1 MSGGN
6 NGSEK
11 VEWPELLG
19 VPATPAVSKIRRDRP
34 DVNVVVL
41 PDQTPV
47 PIGFNSKRVRV
58 FYDSQQPGALVANIP
73 IVGYPAGRTAGTH
86 MRAFQSIDS

>member
-1 MSGGN
+1 MSLHLADVHTSVIIKQIEMSGGN
-6 NGSEK
+6 NGPEK

-19 VPATPAVSKIRRDRP
+19 VPATPAVSKIRQDRP
-34 DVNVVVL
+34 DVTVVVL

-73 IVGYPAGRTAGTH
+73 MVG
-86 MRAFQSIDS
+86 

>member
-6 NGSEK
+6 NGSGK

-19 VPATPAVSKIRRDRP
+19 APATPAVSKIRRDRP

-73 IVGYPAGRTAGTH
+73 MVG
-86 MRAFQSIDS
+86 